1 MRFGEVIR
9 SLFRRNGGA
18 PISAKSAVVV
28 GGGSTL
34 TAAAVA
40 LALLIGP
47 WEQTVLKPY
56 LDHGG
61 VATACTGVT
70 GPEIDA
76 AYRSGRVFTAP
87 ECQELDMEALAS
99 HERGLREA
107 ISDKWEPKLHVY
119 TLAAFI
125 SWTYNVGTGA
135 AKKST
140 LIRLVNEGRFIQACD
155 QLSRWT
161 KVDGKVS
168 RGLEN
173 RRYKGD
179 ADRISER
186 TLCLIGIDP
195 SYKTPLFERLILMVK
210 P

>member
-1 MRFGEVIR
+1 MGLIGKFL

-18 PISAKSAVVV
+18 PITTKTAVV

-34 TAAAVA
+34 TASAVA
-40 LALLIGP
+40 LLLLIGP
-47 WEQTVLKPY
+47 WEDTKLKPY
-56 LDHGG
+56 LDDGG

-70 GPEIDA
+70 GEEIDE
-76 AYRSGRVFTAP
+76 AYRIGRIFTP
-87 ECQELDMEALAS
+87 QECRVLDEIALER

-107 ISDKWEPKLHVY
+107 ISDKWEPKIHIY
-119 TLAAFI
+119 TMAALI

-135 AKKST
+135 AAKST
-140 LIRLVNEGRFIQACD
+140 LIRMVNEGRFIGACD

-161 KVDGKVS
+161 KVDGKVV

-173 RRYKGD
+173 RRFRGD
-179 ADRISER
+179 SDRISER

-195 SYKTPLFERLILMVK
+195 SYKTPLFERLILKVK